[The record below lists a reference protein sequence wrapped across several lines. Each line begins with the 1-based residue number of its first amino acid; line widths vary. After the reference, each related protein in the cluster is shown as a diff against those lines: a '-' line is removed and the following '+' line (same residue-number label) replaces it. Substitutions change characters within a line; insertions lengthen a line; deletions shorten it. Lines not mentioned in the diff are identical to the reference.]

1 MLYKLRPVCDVN
13 FYNLSRIIWFENIQT
28 IKSIVILMCFWVHDK
43 SVLFSHL
50 CKTIFTV
57 QYIVYGIFLD
67 ISQII
72 TTHYTT
78 LLSCHQKKMLKIEHL
93 LHTKLLFEISNLLY
107 LTHSSYFFLN
117 VFSHFGAWFPKE
129 SPWRHKKALK
139 VHHNIVNIFKIN
151 SCILYLRGFRTNKI
165 AIASV
170 TIIFSFFCFFC
181 QLVAVEHSLLQIFN
195 FRLDVVH
202 ILM

>member
-1 MLYKLRPVCDVN
+1 MINLCYWVTLQNHFYSSVYCLWHFSWYFANYHYALYNIIKLSP
-13 FYNLSRIIWFENIQT
+13 
-28 IKSIVILMCFWVHDK
+28 
-43 SVLFSHL
+43 
-50 CKTIFTV
+50 
-57 QYIVYGIFLD
+57 
-67 ISQII
+67 
-72 TTHYTT
+72 
-78 LLSCHQKKMLKIEHL
+78 KKMLKIEHL

-139 VHHNIVNIFKIN
+139 VHHNIVIIFKIN

>member
-1 MLYKLRPVCDVN
+1 
-13 FYNLSRIIWFENIQT
+13 
-28 IKSIVILMCFWVHDK
+28 MCFWVHDQ

-117 VFSHFGAWFPKE
+117 VFSHFGTWFPKE

-139 VHHNIVNIFKIN
+139 VHRNIVNIDQLLHFVSSRFPHEQNCHRICDN
-151 SCILYLRGFRTNKI
+151 YILILLFFLPACCSR
-165 AIASV
+165 A
-170 TIIFSFFCFFC
+170 FS
-181 QLVAVEHSLLQIFN
+181 SSN
-195 FRLDVVH
+195 FQFPSRCCPYLDVAPVPRSPH
-202 ILM
+202 PLVRLPKFQL